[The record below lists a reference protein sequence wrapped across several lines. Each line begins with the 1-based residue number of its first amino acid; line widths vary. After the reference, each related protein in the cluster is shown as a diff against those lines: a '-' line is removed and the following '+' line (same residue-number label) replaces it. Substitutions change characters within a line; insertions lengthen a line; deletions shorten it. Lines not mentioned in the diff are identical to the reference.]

1 MPLYARKDAML
12 VARNKDELSG
22 RQKDIMEF
30 IKRETKHHGYPPSV
44 REIGDAVGLRSSSTV
59 HGHLSKL
66 EKLGLIRRDPTK
78 PRAIEIL
85 DPSFYQDSI
94 YDLLA
99 AQQRM
104 ETNLVS
110 VPVVGRVAAGRPI
123 LATENVEDY
132 FPLPKSFAHGN
143 DAFMLR
149 VKGDSMV
156 EAGILNGDYVVVKPQ
171 RVADDGDIVVALIG
185 DEATVKRFFREKE
198 TIRLQP
204 ENRLMEPIYAR
215 DVQVVGRV
223 VGVLRQLQ

>member
-1 MPLYARKDAML
+1 MSVPRS
-12 VARNKDELSG
+12 KDELSG
-22 RQKDIMEF
+22 RQKEIMEF
-30 IKRETKHHGYPPSV
+30 IKRETKRRGYPPSV

-59 HGHLSKL
+59 HGHLNKL

-132 FPLPKSFAHGN
+132 FPLPRSFVHGN
-143 DAFMLR
+143 DVFMLR
-149 VKGDSMV
+149 VKGDSMI
-156 EAGILNGDYVVVKPQ
+156 EDGILNGDFVVIRPQ
-171 RVADDGDIVVALIG
+171 KVANDGDIVVALMG
-185 DEATVKRFFREKE
+185 DEATVKRFYKEKDS
-198 TIRLQP
+198 IRLQP
-204 ENRLMEPIYAR
+204 ANKLMEPIYAR
-215 DVQVVGRV
+215 DVQIVGRV
-223 VGVLRQLQ
+223 IGVLRQLQ